1 MKSNPVSLRRAG
13 PVDPRPTL
21 RVVQWERINAS
32 RGHNR
37 PSPRPIAQLQV
48 GGATIVMS
56 RFLCRLRRRD
66 WS

>member
-37 PSPRPIAQLQV
+37 PSPRPIARCKLEVQQL
-48 GGATIVMS
+48 
-56 RFLCRLRRRD
+56 
-66 WS
+66 